1 MARRGNSEGSI
12 YKRKDGRWAAAVS
25 QPGAKRQTLYGKT
38 RQEVAK
44 KLTGALRDK
53 ESGFP
58 VVSERQ
64 TVEQFLN
71 QWLDAA
77 QPTVRH
83 TTYVRY
89 EEYVR
94 LHINPIIGRLRLNR
108 LTPQQVQNLYAKKLA
123 DGMSPTSVR
132 HLHTVLHRALRQALR
147 WGLTGR
153 NVTEA
158 VDPPR
163 RAHFDHQPLT
173 PDQARQFLS
182 AAQGNRLEA
191 LYGLALTTGMRQGE
205 LLGLSWRDVDLDI
218 GTIQVRSTLQQG
230 GVLGEPK
237 TPKSRRRINLPAMA
251 VEALR
256 KHRILQLK
264 ERMEAGSAWVE
275 SGFTFTN
282 TVGNHVDAD
291 NLRLRSFS
299 PLLERAGLPTIRFH
313 DLRHT
318 SATLLLSLGTN
329 PKVVQE
335 LLGHSGIAVTMDVYS
350 HVLPTMQQEAMS
362 DMDKLLSA

>member
-25 QPGAKRQTLYGKT
+25 QPGAKRRTLYGKT

-53 ESGFP
+53 ESGLP

-108 LTPQQVQNLYAKKLA
+108 LTPQQIQNLYAKKLA
-123 DGMSPTSVR
+123 DGMSPTSVH

-191 LYGLALTTGMRQGE
+191 LYVLALTTGMRQGE

-230 GVLGEPK
+230 GVLREPK
-237 TPKSRRRINLPAMA
+237 TPNSRRRINLPVMA
-251 VEALR
+251 AEALR

-264 ERMEAGSAWVE
+264 ERMEAGSASVE

-282 TVGNHVDAD
+282 TVGNHVDA
-291 NLRLRSFS
+291 N
-299 PLLERAGLPTIRFH
+299 
-313 DLRHT
+313 T
-318 SATLLLSLGTN
+318 SAS
-329 PKVVQE
+329 
-335 LLGHSGIAVTMDVYS
+335 GHLAHCWNAQDS
-350 HVLPTMQQEAMS
+350 PQS
-362 DMDKLLSA
+362 DSMI